1 MKVVNKSLP
10 KKEGHGLMEDR
21 LSYTNDL
28 VPGNALIVKVLRSP
42 YAYAK
47 IEDIDIS
54 KAEKIPGVRCI
65 LTHKNVPRNIIT
77 RAGQGYPEPS
87 PHDKYIIDE
96 YVRYIGDEVACVAAE
111 TEDIAEM
118 AIKEIEVKYRVY
130 KPVLDYE
137 TADGNETIIHMEKE
151 AHEMFPIGFNPSKN
165 IAAEYHMEFG
175 DVDKTL
181 SECKYVVKER
191 YYTQAQSHCAMETHT
206 CFAYIDTY
214 GRITI
219 VTSNQTPF
227 HIRRIT
233 AHALGISLDKIRVI
247 KPRIGGGFG
256 GKQAVHGEI
265 LAALIA
271 LRTGR
276 PSKLTYTR
284 DEVFEA
290 TYTRH
295 PMRFDLTM
303 GADEKGIIKVMDMEL
318 LSNTGAYG
326 EHALTVFMGAGSKT
340 LSLYNKSQA
349 GRFGGKVVYTN
360 NTPAGAFRGYGA
372 IQGNFALESTVDKL
386 AEKIGMDPMEIR
398 RINVIDEKESSPVF
412 KIMGEG
418 TEGVDMIL
426 DSDKIKYCID
436 RSMEL
441 SDWKNKYPRRDM
453 GNSKVRG
460 LGSAICLQGSGI
472 AGIDMGSA
480 VIKLND
486 EGFFNLIIGATDI
499 GTGSDTILAQIA
511 AEGLNVPFEKIVVH
525 SSDTDL
531 GPFDTGAYASSTTYV
546 SGNAVLRAA
555 VKMKA
560 LIEETAAMFLETDKA
575 NLDGD
580 TITSEDGA
588 SSIGLKELSNK
599 LYYNVNQKQL
609 ITCGSFVGEI
619 SPVPFVAGIAEVE
632 VDTETGKVTLL
643 DYTAVVDC
651 GTTINPNLARVQVEG
666 GLLQG
671 IGMAMFEN
679 VKYADNGKLLT
690 NSFLSY
696 KVPTRKDINSIRV
709 EFADSYEES
718 GPYGAKSV
726 GEIGIDTPPAAIAN
740 AVYNAVGVRIT
751 ELPIT
756 PEKVLMGLKSRK

>member
-28 VPGNALIVKVLRSP
+28 VSSNALIIKVLRSP

-47 IEDIDIS
+47 IEDIDVS

-111 TEDIAEM
+111 TSEIAEM
-118 AIKEIEVKYRVY
+118 AIKEIEVKYQVY

-137 TADGNETIIHMEKE
+137 KADGNETVIHMEKE
-151 AHEMFPIGFNPSKN
+151 AHEMFPIGYDPSKN
-165 IAAEYHMEFG
+165 IAAEYHMQFG

-276 PSKLTYTR
+276 PATLTYTR
-284 DEVFEA
+284 EEVFEA

-340 LSLYNKSQA
+340 LSLYNKSAA

-386 AEKIGMDPMEIR
+386 AEIIGMDPMELR

-441 SDWKNKYPRRDM
+441 ADWKNKYPRLDM

-511 AEGLNVPFEKIVVH
+511 AEGLNVTFEKIVVH

-560 LIEETAAMFLETDKA
+560 LIEETAASFLGTDKA
-575 NLDGD
+575 NLEGD
-580 TITSEDGA
+580 TITSGDGA
-588 SSIGLKELSNK
+588 KSISLSELSNK
-599 LYYNVNQKQL
+599 LYYNINQKQL
-609 ITCGSFVGEI
+609 ITCESFVGEI

-690 NSFLSY
+690 NNFLTY

-756 PEKVLMGLKSRK
+756 PEKVLSGLKSKK